1 MLLRLIT
8 HSATFH
14 NFKSSKILR
23 GPSILRQNIRKFVS
37 GNSATKKSG
46 KLLINRPLT
55 LTLGIGSSFLLKNH
69 FSVVKCEINRTT
81 ELRIAGNDNA
91 KFDWKRFWMY
101 LKRHLLKLL
110 GAVAAALAV
119 AYLNINIPSLLGE
132 LINALSKYAGS
143 QIMNSTDFLQVYLRL
158 SCFKVKF
165 MDVIAIF
172 RTAKNQQLNFSALTS
187 LNLSLLSSISSCC
200 RKSANKLRVKFDVIY
215 LKKFSS
221 RTSNSLT
228 QIALENL

>member
-14 NFKSSKILR
+14 NFKSSSILR
-23 GPSILRQNIRKFVS
+23 SPSILRQNIRKFVS

-55 LTLGIGSSFLLKNH
+55 LTLGITSSFLLKNH
-69 FSVVKCEINRTT
+69 LSVVKCDVNRTT

-91 KFDWKRFWMY
+91 KFDWKRFWVY
-101 LKRHLLKLL
+101 LKRHLLKML

-132 LINALSKYAGS
+132 LVNALSKYAGS
-143 QIMNSTDFLQVYLRL
+143 QIMNSNDFLQVNLRFV
-158 SCFKVKF
+158 C
-165 MDVIAIF
+165 
-172 RTAKNQQLNFSALTS
+172 
-187 LNLSLLSSISSCC
+187 
-200 RKSANKLRVKFDVIY
+200 
-215 LKKFSS
+215 
-221 RTSNSLT
+221 
-228 QIALENL
+228 